1 MCTPY
6 VGSYAVTLGV
16 GNFVYIFI
24 YKEKKGMGTS
34 MQPAYDS
41 RLGDLGRRRL
51 ECGINHLLFNSS
63 AVGAGGGRRLDHMCN
78 NRCGSLS

>member
-1 MCTPY
+1 M
-6 VGSYAVTLGV
+6 V
-16 GNFVYIFI
+16 
-24 YKEKKGMGTS
+24 TS

-63 AVGAGGGRRLDHMCN
+63 AVGTSIQPAYDSLLGDLGRRRPEIGPLVRYPLQIVKLNDDCVAAESG
-78 NRCGSLS
+78 C